1 MNNVIQQV
9 QMVDLK
15 KTLLAAMLTSV
26 LVGCGSDSNTATDE
40 NSATT
45 TIKAI
50 DGYLVNAE
58 VYVDR
63 NNNGE
68 PETDEK
74 LASNTDENGEIT
86 LSSADSQYPV
96 IIRAIAGSTYDKDKA
111 GRLTET
117 FELTANAGSK
127 VVTPFSTTA
136 RATNMSL
143 TDLAAMLNLP
153 ESVIDSDY
161 TATNSADAINAHLYA
176 RSIAQ
181 RLTEDSSTLNAASLE
196 ASLTEISTAVQSI
209 DDADKATR
217 YVDSNGTVQGMPP
230 AIQSLLANKTFY
242 VVSTNETRFSQ
253 NSGNFSRA
261 EFTDNTLSI
270 NSGSAINVQYVRNG
284 FTFNEGST
292 VAYEEVI
299 YANSDKVMLV
309 IAEQGDLNLYTS
321 ENISAGLPTENAT
334 SELFAGTEGQKLYYL
349 FDDSSNA
356 TPRPTLV
363 EFDFN
368 TDGSATLREEGQND
382 RTISWSISN
391 NKLNLLGDQVTP
403 AFITDDIVIATVS
416 GDAGYPH
423 LFIKDRDLAVNL
435 LNDWKK

>member
-1 MNNVIQQV
+1 MIQQV

-40 NSATT
+40 NNAAT

-68 PETDEK
+68 PEADEK
-74 LASNTDENGEIT
+74 LASNTGENGEIA
-86 LSSADSQYPV
+86 LSRSDSQYPV
-96 IIRAIAGSTYDKDKA
+96 IVRAIAGSTYDKDKA

-117 FELTANAGSK
+117 FELTANAGAT
-127 VVTPFSTTA
+127 VVTPFSTVA

-143 TDLAAMLNLP
+143 TDLAATLNLP

-161 TATNSADAINAHLYA
+161 TATNSEETINAHLYA

-181 RLTEDSSTLNAASLE
+181 RLTEDSSSLDAVSLE
-196 ASLTEISTAVQSI
+196 ASLTEISTAIQSI
-209 DDADKATR
+209 NDADKATR
-217 YVDSNGTVQGMPP
+217 YVDSSGAVQNMPP
-230 AIQSLLANKTFY
+230 AIQSLFANKTFY
-242 VVSTNETRFSQ
+242 VVSTNETRFSRDSS
-253 NSGNFSRA
+253 NYSRA

-270 NSGSAINVQYVRNG
+270 NSESPIDVQYVRNG
-284 FTFNEGST
+284 FTFIEGSKT
-292 VAYEEVI
+292 AYEEVI
-299 YANSDKVMLV
+299 YANSDQLMLV

-321 ENISAGLPTENAT
+321 TNISAGLPTENAT
-334 SELFAGTEGQKLYYL
+334 SDLFTGKFYYL
-349 FDDSSNA
+349 FDDSSNV
-356 TPRPTLV
+356 TPQPTLV

-368 TDGSATLREEGQND
+368 KDGSAKVREKGQND
-382 RTISWSISN
+382 RIISWSINN
-391 NKLNLLGDQVTP
+391 NKLNLFGDQVTP
-403 AFITDDIVIATVS
+403 AFITDDMIVVTVS

>member
-68 PETDEK
+68 PEADEK
-74 LASNTDENGEIT
+74 LASNTGENGEIA
-86 LSSADSQYPV
+86 LSRSDSQYPV
-96 IIRAIAGSTYDKDKA
+96 IVRAIAGSTYDKDKA

-117 FELTANAGSK
+117 FELTANAGAT
-127 VVTPFSTTA
+127 VVTPFSTVA

-143 TDLAAMLNLP
+143 TDLAARLNLP

-161 TATNSADAINAHLYA
+161 TATNSEETINAHLYA

-181 RLTEDSSTLNAASLE
+181 RLTEDSSSLDAVSLE
-196 ASLTEISTAVQSI
+196 ASLTQISTAIQGI

-217 YVDSNGTVQGMPP
+217 YVDSNGTVQNMPP
-230 AIQSLLANKTFY
+230 AIQSLFANKTFY
-242 VVSTNETRFSQ
+242 VVSTNETRFSRD
-253 NSGNFSRA
+253 SGNYSRA

-270 NSGSAINVQYVRNG
+270 NSGSAIDVNYVRNG
-284 FTFNEGST
+284 FIFEEGRT
-292 VAYEEVI
+292 TAYEEVI
-299 YANSDKVMLV
+299 YASGEQLMLV

-321 ENISAGLPTENAT
+321 TNISAGLPTENAT
-334 SELFAGTEGQKLYYL
+334 SELFAGTGGQKLYYL

-356 TPRPTLV
+356 IPQPALV

-368 TDGSATLREEGQND
+368 TDGTATVREDGESE
-382 RTISWSISN
+382 RTISWSISD
-391 NKLNLLGDQVTP
+391 NKLNLFGDQVTP
-403 AFITDDIVIATVS
+403 AFITNDMIIATVS